1 MTAASAER
9 TLAGRRILLSNDDGI
24 GAHGLVVL
32 ERIARAL
39 SDDVWVVAPAI
50 ERSGAGHS
58 LTLHEPLR
66 PVKVGEKRYTV
77 SGTPTDAVMVAINHL
92 MKDSPPDLVLSGV
105 NMGGNL
111 GEDVHYSGTVAA
123 AMEGTLLGVPA
134 IALSQQLSDLERVP
148 WATAER
154 YGPDLIRRI
163 WTLGWDR
170 DVLIN
175 INFPDCAPD
184 AVKGVVPARQGKHK
198 VGDDLIFRHDPRGRP
213 INFPDCAPDA
223 VKGVVPARQG
233 KHKVGDDLIFR
244 HDPRGRPY
252 LWIGMRRASDRSP
265 EGTDLKVVDNGYIS
279 VTPLNVDLTHAATL
293 EALTKEFS

>member
-1 MTAASAER
+1 MSAASAER
-9 TLAGRRILLSNDDGI
+9 TLSGRRILLSNDDGI
-24 GAHGLVVL
+24 GAHGLIVL

-39 SDDVWVVAPAI
+39 TDDVWIVAPAV

-66 PVKVGEKRYTV
+66 PVKVADRRYTV
-77 SGTPTDAVMVAINHL
+77 SGTPTDAVMVAINHI
-92 MKDSPPDLVLSGV
+92 MKDHPPDLVLSGV

-163 WTLGWDR
+163 WALMSDKASWDEN
-170 DVLIN
+170 VLIN
-175 INFPDCAPD
+175 INFPDCAPE
-184 AVKGVVPARQGKHK
+184 AVKGVVAARQGKHK
-198 VGDDLIFRHDPRGRP
+198 VGDDLIFRT
-213 INFPDCAPDA
+213 
-223 VKGVVPARQG
+223 
-233 KHKVGDDLIFR
+233 
-244 HDPRGRPY
+244 DPRGRPY

-265 EGTDLKVVDNGYIS
+265 DGTDLKVLDDGYIA
-279 VTPLNVDLTHAATL
+279 VTPLNVDLTHRETL
-293 EALTKEFS
+293 DALSREFGK